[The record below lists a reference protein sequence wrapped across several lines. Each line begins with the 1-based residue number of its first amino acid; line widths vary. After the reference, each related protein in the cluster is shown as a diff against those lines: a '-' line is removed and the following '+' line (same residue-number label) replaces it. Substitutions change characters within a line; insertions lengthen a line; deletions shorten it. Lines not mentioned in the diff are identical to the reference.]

1 VVDIFLVHDGELFE
15 LRLRGPITAEC
26 APSVANAIGYLPEG
40 GLAIVDLTE
49 VPSIDQAGAEAIRQ
63 GLLRG
68 HAGAPTVVLA
78 AADLPVRAALM
89 SLEIDHLV
97 PVLPTLELARQT
109 LAAVP
114 A

>member
-15 LRLRGPITAEC
+15 LRLRGPITVDC
-26 APSVANAIGYLPEG
+26 APSVASAIGYLPDG
-40 GLAIVDLTE
+40 CGAIVDLTE

-63 GLLRG
+63 GLVRGRPGALR
-68 HAGAPTVVLA
+68 VVLA
-78 AADLPVRAALM
+78 AADLQVRAALV
-89 SLEIDHLV
+89 SLDVDRLV

-109 LAAVP
+109 LASVP